1 MAKDR
6 KARAETHVTV
16 MALANM
22 LAAIVDAMRDVGV
35 PNDIIH
41 GFLDRLTVLNSVSL
55 SGMPAA
61 IIGDFVD
68 VIRGTVADND

>member
-1 MAKDR
+1 MAKDK
-6 KARAETHVTV
+6 KARAENHVTV

-22 LAAIVDAMRDVGV
+22 LAAIVDAMRDGGV

>member
-1 MAKDR
+1 MAKDK

-22 LAAIVDAMRDVGV
+22 LAAMVDAMLDVGV
-35 PNDIIH
+35 PNDVIH
-41 GFLDRLTVLNSVSL
+41 DFLDRLTALNALSL

-61 IIGDFVD
+61 IMGDFVD
-68 VIRGTVADND
+68 VIRGTVAGND